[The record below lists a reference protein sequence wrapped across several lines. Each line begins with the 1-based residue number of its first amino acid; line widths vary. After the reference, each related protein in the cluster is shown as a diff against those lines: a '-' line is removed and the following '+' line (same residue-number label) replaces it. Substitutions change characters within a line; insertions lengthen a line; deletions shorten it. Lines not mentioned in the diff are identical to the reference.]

1 MSRPAEGILVIR
13 RFTAACVVAL
23 AAIGTIGLAT
33 PAQASSAGSFLS
45 QINAERARAGRA
57 PLVHRPDLAALA
69 LRHAQEMASQNSL
82 HHNANLTAQ
91 VANWRAVGENV
102 GMGGNT
108 RVLHTAFMNSPAHR
122 ANILDK
128 DFTEIGLGV
137 TSDAR
142 GVMWVTEVFRQ
153 PMRATASAVTR
164 KIAAP
169 VASASRAST
178 RKRPAV
184 KPAANKSAAV
194 RWATRR
200 TGSTGRAAGAPS
212 WLTQMSQAA
221 ASLAAPAN
229 GALPQA
235 VDYLRVVAR

>member
-1 MSRPAEGILVIR
+1 MIR
-13 RFTAACVVAL
+13 RFTAACVVTL
-23 AAIGTIGLAT
+23 AAIGTIGLAS

-45 QINAERARAGRA
+45 QINAERARAGQA
-57 PLVHRPDLAALA
+57 PLAHRPDLAALA
-69 LRHAQEMASQNSL
+69 LRHAQKMASLNSL
-82 HHNANLTAQ
+82 HHNRNLAAQ

-108 RVLHTAFMNSPAHR
+108 RVLHAAFMNSPAHR

-153 PMRATASAVTR
+153 PMRATASIVTR

-169 VASASRAST
+169 ASAASQASK

-184 KPAANKSAAV
+184 KPANKKSAAV

-200 TGSTGRAAGAPS
+200 AGSTARSSGS
-212 WLTQMSQAA
+212 STWLTQMSQAA